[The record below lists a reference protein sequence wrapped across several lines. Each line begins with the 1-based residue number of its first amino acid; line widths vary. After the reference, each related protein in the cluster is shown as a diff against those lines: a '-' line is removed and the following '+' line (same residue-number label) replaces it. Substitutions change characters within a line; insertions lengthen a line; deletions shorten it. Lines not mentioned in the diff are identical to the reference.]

1 MQNLE
6 VIETSVVVMQPIERG
21 SDKELIYTT
30 YESIDNETL
39 FTDLTGASIQFELKK
54 VKEGVAL
61 FRKRNT
67 AAGGSNSQIEIT
79 TSSVFKLYLTPNDT
93 EKLREHT
100 YWGWLKI
107 FTASS
112 KTYIVWIRYP
122 FI

>member
-1 MQNLE
+1 
-6 VIETSVVVMQPIERG
+6 
-21 SDKELIYTT
+21 
-30 YESIDNETL
+30 
-39 FTDLTGASIQFELKK
+39 LKK

-67 AAGGSNSQIEIT
+67 AAGGSNSQIEISD
-79 TSSVFKLYLTPNDT
+79 SSHFTIYFTPSDT

-112 KTYIVWIRYP
+112 KTYIIWIRYP